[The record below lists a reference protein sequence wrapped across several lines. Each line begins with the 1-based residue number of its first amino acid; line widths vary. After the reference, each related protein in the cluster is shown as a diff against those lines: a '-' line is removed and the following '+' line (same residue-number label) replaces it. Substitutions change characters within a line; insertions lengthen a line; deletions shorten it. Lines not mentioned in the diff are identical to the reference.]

1 MGHSQGEDACLYP
14 ANGPGTPHQHI
25 GGTRMGKLRTAIQGI
40 VKSLN
45 TNATKVSE
53 LEKHVKDKKEHLT
66 GVAQT
71 AYEGFDVITLYLT
84 AKFKK
89 QGAKL
94 EDHKNKKLKDKDVW
108 DSELDKQVKGVQ
120 SWAKSLLDSQR
131 KVASE
136 FSSKVG
142 DISKTLDDAAGDI
155 AAAKKIA
162 DKKRAKWLT
171 SKEYKAKIN
180 TYLGVLAGLETMV
193 KQQRTSINKAA
204 AMASGEQWIQKN
216 FTLTLDDT
224 VGNVAGMASMSLNG
238 LMKEYLKNSNELD
251 AYVRTLRD
259 EYKGIAGQLA
269 TMKKW
274 SDDADAMDELT
285 DL

>member
-1 MGHSQGEDACLYP
+1 
-14 ANGPGTPHQHI
+14 
-25 GGTRMGKLRTAIQGI
+25 MGKLRTAIQGI

-53 LEKHVKDKKEHLT
+53 LEKYVNDRKEHLT

-120 SWAKSLLDSQR
+120 SWAKSLLDAQR
-131 KVASE
+131 KMASE

-142 DISKTLDDAAGDI
+142 DLSKTLDDAAGDI
-155 AAAKKIA
+155 ADAKKIA

-180 TYLGVLAGLETMV
+180 TYLSVLSGLETMV
-193 KQQRTSINKAA
+193 KQQRGSINKAA

-216 FTLTLDDT
+216 FALTLDDT

-238 LMKEYLKNSNELD
+238 LMKDYLKNSNELD

-274 SDDADAMDELT
+274 SDDADAMDQLT